1 MRQGAKLLDLEISPA
16 QMRCFH
22 RHMREMLAWNRK
34 FNLTAITHPEDIAIK
49 HFLDAIAPIDRI
61 PPGSRL
67 LDIGTGAGFPG
78 IPIKIMR
85 PKAPMTLVDSS
96 RKKISF
102 VRHLIR
108 QLNLQRAE
116 ARQLRIEEWVRDY
129 APETDAAVIIS
140 RAVTSGAAL
149 TRLVMPLLRRGGTLC
164 LWKGPVI
171 ENEIRA
177 LQELPEAGQGLLS
190 VQVHPYHLPIMDVE
204 RNLISVAL
212 RSNAADCASGVELP
226 LTVPSTG
233 GE

>member
-1 MRQGAKLLDLEISPA
+1 MRQGAKLLGLEISPT

-22 RHMREMLAWNRK
+22 YHMHEMLAWNRK

-61 PPGSRL
+61 PPGGRF

-85 PKAPMTLVDSS
+85 PKDAMTLIDSS

-108 QLNLQRAE
+108 QLDLQRAE
-116 ARQLRIEEWVRDY
+116 ARQTRIEEWVRDH

-140 RAVTSGAAL
+140 RAVTNGAAL

-171 ENEIRA
+171 EDEIRA
-177 LQELPEAGQGLLS
+177 LQGLPEARRGSLL
-190 VQVHPYHLPIMDVE
+190 VQVHPYHLPIMDVG

-212 RSNAADCASGVELP
+212 KSNGAD
-226 LTVPSTG
+226 
-233 GE
+233 